1 MVSKSMTA
9 ATIARSFH
17 EARRSA
23 RPLSAFPGDLP
34 TDLAQAY
41 AVQEAAIALWP
52 EPVRGWKVAAIH
64 PDLRQRFRAARMA
77 GPAFAGGVVPVTP
90 GTVGEV
96 AVIDGGFIA
105 VETEIGIV
113 MGADLPPRT
122 RPWTRDEL
130 VPFVGEVRVA
140 MEIAGSPLPSINE
153 IGPPAIVSDFG
164 NNTAIALGA
173 PLAIAQGLSDIET
186 AMLIDGEVAGRGR
199 SHGPNGGPLDALL
212 FLVNHLA
219 DRGRGLAKGEVV
231 SAGATTGVH
240 PIAIG
245 QGAEAV
251 CAGAPPLS
259 VRLVAREPAR

>member
-1 MVSKSMTA
+1 MNFT

-17 EARRSA
+17 EARREA
-23 RPLSAFPGDLP
+23 RPLAAFPGELP
-34 TDLAQAY
+34 GNLAEAY

-64 PDLRQRFRAARMA
+64 PDLRARFGAARMA
-77 GPAFAGGVVPVTP
+77 GPAFGAGVRRVAPGETAEVGV
-90 GTVGEV
+90 
-96 AVIDGGFIA
+96 IRGGFIA

-113 MGADLPPRT
+113 LGADIAPR
-122 RPWTRDEL
+122 PQIWTAEEL
-130 VPFVGEVRVA
+130 MPFIGGVHVA

-153 IGPPAIVSDFG
+153 IGPQAIISDFG
-164 NNTAIALGA
+164 NNTGIAVGGSLG
-173 PLAIAQGLSDIET
+173 IEQGLSDFET
-186 AMLIDGEVAGRGR
+186 QMRIDGEVIGRGR

-219 DRGRGLAKGEVV
+219 SRGRGLAKGDVV

-245 QGAEAV
+245 QVAEAI

-259 VRLVAREPAR
+259 VRLIERQPAS

>member
-1 MVSKSMTA
+1 M
-9 ATIARSFH
+9 
-17 EARRSA
+17 
-23 RPLSAFPGDLP
+23 P

-140 MEIAGSPLPSINE
+140 MEIAGSPLPGINE
-153 IGPPAIVSDFG
+153 FGPPAIVSDFG

>member
-1 MVSKSMTA
+1 M
-9 ATIARSFH
+9 SFA
-17 EARRSA
+17 EGQTGSSA
-23 RPLSAFPGDLP
+23 NRLEKEL
-34 TDLAQAY
+34 LR
-41 AVQEAAIALWP
+41 AIVAL
-52 EPVRGWKVAAIH
+52 ELK
-64 PDLRQRFRAARMA
+64 
-77 GPAFAGGVVPVTP
+77 P
-90 GTVGEV
+90 GTRLSEQ
-96 AVIDGGFIA
+96 
-105 VETEIGIV
+105 
-113 MGADLPPRT
+113 
-122 RPWTRDEL
+122 
-130 VPFVGEVRVA
+130 
-140 MEIAGSPLPSINE
+140 EIAGSPLPSINE

-245 QGAEAV
+245 RGAEAV

-259 VRLVAREPAR
+259 VRLVGREPAR